1 MPQSL
6 ARVVVHIIF
15 STKHRQPWLK
25 DANVRAELYA
35 YMATVLSE
43 NVDSPA
49 RAAPLGLVDGQ
60 SVNLGTQGCAGVP
73 TAPWAGIGSPLRGW
87 RRRRQGPYI
96 TSRGTGISVPPKNAL
111 LGIQPSRKPSGV
123 RNSKTPWNPLPPRP
137 SRQAAC
143 QAAARG

>member
-15 STKHRQPWLK
+15 STEHRQPWLK

-60 SVNLGTQGCAGVP
+60 SALVP
-73 TAPWAGIGSPLRGW
+73 RAAPEYQLRPGL
-87 RRRRQGPYI
+87 
-96 TSRGTGISVPPKNAL
+96 A
-111 LGIQPSRKPSGV
+111 
-123 RNSKTPWNPLPPRP
+123 
-137 SRQAAC
+137 
-143 QAAARG
+143 